1 MKNFYVSLCQQFL
14 RTWSCNKLVRKHH
27 IMIILY
33 NIWSVFNALSVCAT
47 WFLIQILSFL
57 PDMNQM
63 VHTVWTL
70 LASKYLAPGLLWL
83 KLHEKG
89 KMSMGIFL
97 PKSFDISELPPWPW
111 VSPWRF
117 KYHQLPQEYLQPN
130 YYQFKQSIHS
140 FRLKF
145 AAYY

>member
-1 MKNFYVSLCQQFL
+1 MKNVYVSLLQHLL
-14 RTWSCNKLVRKHH
+14 RTWSCNNLVRKHQ
-27 IMIILY
+27 ITIFLY

-47 WFLIQILSFL
+47 WFLIQIPSLL
-57 PDMNQM
+57 PNMDQM

-70 LASKYLAPGLLWL
+70 LGSKYLAPGLLWL

-89 KMSMGIFL
+89 KITLGIL
-97 PKSFDISELPPWPW
+97 LSKNSEISELPPWPW

-130 YYQFKQSIHS
+130 YYRLKQSIHS

-145 AAYY
+145 PAY